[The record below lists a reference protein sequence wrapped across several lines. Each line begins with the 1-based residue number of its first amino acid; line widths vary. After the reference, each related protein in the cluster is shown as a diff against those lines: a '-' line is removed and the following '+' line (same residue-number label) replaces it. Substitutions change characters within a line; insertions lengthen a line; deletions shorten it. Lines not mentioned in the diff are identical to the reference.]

1 MTEVVGEGGDEGRRG
16 IHEIGETGEGEAHPV
31 VPRRPGCGSTQIV
44 AAQEI
49 GLPLGESGISEY
61 RIFLDK
67 STDELFA
74 VQRVSGDHGSQD
86 LGRDPIVQKWW
97 KYMSDIME
105 TNMDFSPVV
114 IPLEE
119 VFYLP

>member
-1 MTEVVGEGGDEGRRG
+1 MVVAFKMQLKPGNQVEYEKRHR
-16 IHEIGETGEGEAHPV
+16 EIWPELS
-31 VPRRPGCGSTQIV
+31 RLLS
-44 AAQEI
+44 
-49 GLPLGESGISEY
+49 ESGISEY

-74 VQRVSGDHGSQD
+74 VQRVSGDRDSQD
-86 LGRDPIVQKWW
+86 LGKDPIVQKWW

-105 TNMDFSPVV
+105 TNRDFSPVI